1 MERFQCRIHKEI
13 SYTRDDSYLEMAEN
27 IGSFSFDVTKRILCI
42 LYSEGKMK
50 KTILATKTRL
60 NYNVCLRYINML
72 KVLGWVEISSEI
84 SITQTGR
91 NVLNRLLNQT
101 AADLENT
108 ETYDMDQSSENDIK
122 NFPNEQK
129 LESSNKI
136 RNGSYPNIM
145 IVDDEPDV
153 LLTYESF
160 LTNTGFNV
168 STFED
173 PYGALRAFVS
183 KQMLFDL
190 VILDIRMENLNGL
203 QLYQSMKAMKPSSK
217 IIFASALDAAKELTS
232 VLPDVKAQDIIKK
245 PVDREY
251 FLKAVKTAL
260 GV

>member
-1 MERFQCRIHKEI
+1 
-13 SYTRDDSYLEMAEN
+13 MAES
-27 IGSFSFDVTKRILCI
+27 IGSFSFDVTKRILCT
-42 LYSEGKMK
+42 LYNDGKIK

-72 KVLGWVEISSEI
+72 RVLGWVDVSSEV
-84 SITQTGR
+84 SITETGR
-91 NVLNRLLNQT
+91 NVMNRLLNQT
-101 AADLENT
+101 SAGIESTAASDLI
-108 ETYDMDQSSENDIK
+108 QSSENDIK
-122 NFPNEQK
+122 YISNEQK
-129 LESSNKI
+129 LESTKKLGK
-136 RNGSYPNIM
+136 GSYNPNIM

-160 LTNTGFNV
+160 LTYTGFDV

-173 PYGALRAFVS
+173 PYSALKAFVS
-183 KQMLFDL
+183 KPTFFDL

-232 VLPDVKAQDIIKK
+232 VLPDIKPQDIIKK
-245 PVDREY
+245 PVDKEY
-251 FLKAVKTAL
+251 FVKAVKIAL

>member
-1 MERFQCRIHKEI
+1 
-13 SYTRDDSYLEMAEN
+13 MAEN

-42 LYSEGKMK
+42 LYSEGKIK

-101 AADLENT
+101 AADMENT
-108 ETYDMDQSSENDIK
+108 ETYDMDQTSENDIK

-136 RNGSYPNIM
+136 RNGSYNPNIM

-183 KQMLFDL
+183 EQMLFDL

-203 QLYQSMKAMKPSSK
+203 QLYQSMKAMKPFSK